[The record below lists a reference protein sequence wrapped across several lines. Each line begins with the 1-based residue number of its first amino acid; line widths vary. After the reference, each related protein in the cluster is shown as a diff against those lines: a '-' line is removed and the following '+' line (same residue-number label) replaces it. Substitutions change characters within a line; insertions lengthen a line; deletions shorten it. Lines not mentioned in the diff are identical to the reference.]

1 MVEICGRVPAP
12 KPPQTRRK
20 YFKLYLLL
28 MLMYFSIQEHRN
40 LPWRRLLMSKPAWAC
55 GIAVVGSQW
64 ADATLMLGVTKYL
77 KLVYGFSIEY
87 VSI

>member
-1 MVEICGRVPAP
+1 M
-12 KPPQTRRK
+12 
-20 YFKLYLLL
+20 
-28 MLMYFSIQEHRN
+28 
-40 LPWRRLLMSKPAWAC
+40 PWRRLLTSKPAWAC

-87 VSI
+87 VFYNVTIFF